1 MQGINSISSF
11 IILFESVFSLVSQRS
26 SNRELIHSTLPF
38 VCHFLHNFNK
48 SANVRSNSSIE
59 NIRKS
64 HSHFLKTIHR
74 IKHRHTND
82 SSQSKKNH
90 KDCHGLVVDV
100 SLALCT
106 LCRHGSSRNIP
117 RFFSSELRKTI

>member
-48 SANVRSNSSIE
+48 SANVLIAALKTLENLIATSSKLFIESSIGTLMTVL
-59 NIRKS
+59 KVK
-64 HSHFLKTIHR
+64 KTIK
-74 IKHRHTND
+74 IAM
-82 SSQSKKNH
+82 
-90 KDCHGLVVDV
+90 V
-100 SLALCT
+100 
-106 LCRHGSSRNIP
+106 
-117 RFFSSELRKTI
+117 